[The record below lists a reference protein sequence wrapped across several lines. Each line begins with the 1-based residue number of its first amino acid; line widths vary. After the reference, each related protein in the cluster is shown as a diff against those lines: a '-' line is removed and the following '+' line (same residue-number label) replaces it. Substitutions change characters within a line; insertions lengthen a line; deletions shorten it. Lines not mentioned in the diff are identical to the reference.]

1 MKSPSAEDPV
11 STHNFRPLFIALLL
25 GVSASA
31 HSQTK
36 LPEGAGREIVQN
48 TCAGCHEL
56 GRVLRSGYSAQNW
69 QTILH
74 MMKNV
79 GAQVPDEQL
88 PILVKYLAENF
99 PDKPRPQAEV
109 ITGPTQVVFKEW
121 VLPTPDS
128 RPHDPLASLDGTI
141 WYTAQMANALGH
153 IDPTTGYIVEYHLD
167 TPMSGPHGLVADRDG
182 NIWFT
187 ANFAGYIGK
196 LDVAAGKITEYKLPS
211 PDARDPHTPLF
222 DQHGVLWFTVQSG
235 NMIGRLDPKTG
246 ESKLVSSPTPH
257 SNPYGMVITSKGA
270 PFFCEF
276 GSNKLASIDP
286 ATMRIREYALP
297 HPESRPRRIAITPD
311 DIIWYTDYAR
321 GYLGRFN
328 PETGEVKE
336 YASPGGPRSQPY
348 GITFAKGAVWYS
360 ESGVRPNT
368 LVGFD
373 PAGERFQTWPIPAG
387 GGVVRNMTT
396 NHDGNIVMAESG
408 VDRVALVEIK

>member
-1 MKSPSAEDPV
+1 
-11 STHNFRPLFIALLL
+11 
-25 GVSASA
+25 
-31 HSQTK
+31 
-36 LPEGAGREIVQN
+36 
-48 TCAGCHEL
+48 
-56 GRVLRSGYSAQNW
+56 
-69 QTILH
+69 
-74 MMKNV
+74 
-79 GAQVPDEQL
+79 
-88 PILVKYLAENF
+88 
-99 PDKPRPQAEV
+99 
-109 ITGPTQVVFKEW
+109 
-121 VLPTPDS
+121 
-128 RPHDPLASLDGTI
+128 
-141 WYTAQMANALGH
+141 
-153 IDPTTGYIVEYHLD
+153 
-167 TPMSGPHGLVADRDG
+167 
-182 NIWFT
+182 
-187 ANFAGYIGK
+187 
-196 LDVAAGKITEYKLPS
+196 
-211 PDARDPHTPLF
+211 
-222 DQHGVLWFTVQSG
+222 
-235 NMIGRLDPKTG
+235 
-246 ESKLVSSPTPH
+246 
-257 SNPYGMVITSKGA
+257 MVITSKGT